1 MVNIVA
7 GQTTH
12 VVPVMLPSAPIKVC
26 AISGMASETPFVSL
40 ASGKLGRVS
49 NVPATA
55 SPGAGL
61 GVLVAVLM
69 ALFAFRSARVFKK
82 LGALAVTIEG
92 EGVHNC
98 AVALEAVSSD
108 HGFLNRRF
116 DRLRLR
122 RTRSGLEIKLGKTR
136 NDGSHQ

>member
-82 LGALAVTIEG
+82 LCALAVTVEG
-92 EGVHNC
+92 EGIHYRP
-98 AVALEAVSSD
+98 VALQTVSSHD
-108 HGFLNRRF
+108 GLLNRCF
-116 DRLRLR
+116 D
-122 RTRSGLEIKLGKTR
+122 
-136 NDGSHQ
+136 